1 MLPLPDGITQVCYV
15 VRDLDAAMAKWIRLY
30 GAGPF
35 FTADFKI
42 DGHEY
47 RGQPAKVDV
56 RVGLAYSSSL
66 NIELLQP
73 MQPAPSIYHEILDT
87 RGEGIHHFWRRSRDF
102 DAQIAHF
109 VAAGCPVVAGG
120 LIPGIGK
127 SYFVDTLSTLG
138 VFTEIQE
145 LSDAVYVA
153 LDEMHQA
160 HLTWDGHTDPIRPYP
175 TLRTC

>member
-1 MLPLPDGITQVCYV
+1 MLPLPNGITQICYV
-15 VRDLDAAMAKWIRLY
+15 VRDLDKAMATWMKMF

-35 FTADFKI
+35 FLADFRI
-42 DGHEY
+42 GGHEY
-47 RGQPAKVDV
+47 RGQPAEVDV
-56 RVGLAYSSSL
+56 RVGLAYSSSI

-73 MQPAPSIYHEILDT
+73 NQPGPSIYHEILDT
-87 RGEGIHHFWRRSRDF
+87 RGEGIHHFWKRCSDF
-102 DAQIAHF
+102 DAEIAHY
-109 VAAGCPVVAGG
+109 AAIGCPVVAGG
-120 LIPGIGK
+120 PIPGIGK

-160 HLTWDGHTDPIRPYP
+160 HLAWDGKTDPIRPYP
-175 TLRTC
+175 ALRA